1 MKPAPEFGDLTKSM
15 ITDIPANLTTPEAR
29 DLKKSLL
36 RFPEEAVYI
45 YSFKEN
51 RMIYADGW
59 EAVLGYKDD
68 EVNMLTLISCTVPK
82 YAPFSNELNDEALR
96 FIQSKRKNL
105 QQYSFSIELKKIH
118 KNGTEVPL
126 VVRVGVHMAENGKLV
141 SIIGRYA
148 VNRSLR
154 FGNVMRYASYGSD
167 KNEFEDALK
176 ESIFYHLAISDKE
189 RDALAMAANGLSF
202 KEIAHKLKVSTSAIE
217 KRINPLYKR
226 FDVKS
231 LTHLVNFAKDNHII
245 D

>member
-1 MKPAPEFGDLTKSM
+1 MRAEPQFGDLTKSM
-15 ITDIPANLTTPEAR
+15 ITDIPADLTTPEAR
-29 DLKKSLL
+29 ELKKTLL

-59 EAVLGYKDD
+59 EGVLGYKDD

-105 QQYSFSIELKKIH
+105 QQYSFSIELKKFH
-118 KNGTEVPL
+118 KNGSEVPL
-126 VVRVGVHMAENGKLV
+126 VVRVGVHTAENGKLV

-154 FGNVMRYASYGSD
+154 FGNVMRFASYGSD

-189 RDALAMAANGLSF
+189 RDVLVLVADGLAL
-202 KEIAHKLKVSTSAIE
+202 KEIAHKLHVSKSAIE

-226 FDVKS
+226 FKVKS
-231 LTHLVNFAKDNHII
+231 LPNLVSFAKDNHII

>member
-1 MKPAPEFGDLTKSM
+1 M
-15 ITDIPANLTTPEAR
+15 ITDIPANLHTNEASEI
-29 DLKKSLL
+29 KKTIL

-45 YSFKEN
+45 YSFEEN
-51 RMIYADGW
+51 RMLYADGW

-68 EVNMLTLISCTVPK
+68 EINMLKIISCSVPE
-82 YAPFSNELNDEALR
+82 YAPFSNELNDKAMQ
-96 FIQSKRKNL
+96 FIMGKKKNL
-105 QQYSFSIELKKIH
+105 EQYSFSIELKKIH

-126 VVRVGVHMAENGKLV
+126 LVRVGVYKSEKGRVV
-141 SIIGRYA
+141 SIIGRFTIT
-148 VNRSLR
+148 RSLR
-154 FGNVMRYASYGSD
+154 FGKVMRYACYGAG
-167 KNEFEDALK
+167 KNEFEK
-176 ESIFYHLAISDKE
+176 ELNKSLFYHLAISDKE